1 MLDIISMIAFL
12 IIFIGLPILLIL
24 IGGSNKTEE
33 EQSLEDEE
41 QMKYLKKY
49 HEKKLNK
56 KNKSR
61 RKFDINNIHSVE
73 LNLLDGQVDIILRGL
88 ELYGFNLEY
97 MLNSSD
103 SSDEMKQ
110 EKMALLKY
118 TYEQILASRAEQV
131 ADQAEESDN
140 ISNLSVFGKILAN
153 QSKENEQDN
162 TEFKVG

>member
-1 MLDIISMIAFL
+1 M
-12 IIFIGLPILLIL
+12 
-24 IGGSNKTEE
+24 NE
-33 EQSLEDEE
+33 
-41 QMKYLKKY
+41 
-49 HEKKLNK
+49 LNK
-56 KNKSR
+56 N
-61 RKFDINNIHSVE
+61 FDINNIHSVE

-97 MLNSSD
+97 MLNSRD

>member
-1 MLDIISMIAFL
+1 M
-12 IIFIGLPILLIL
+12 
-24 IGGSNKTEE
+24 NE
-33 EQSLEDEE
+33 
-41 QMKYLKKY
+41 
-49 HEKKLNK
+49 LNK
-56 KNKSR
+56 N
-61 RKFDINNIHSVE
+61 FDINNIHSVE

>member
-1 MLDIISMIAFL
+1 M
-12 IIFIGLPILLIL
+12 
-24 IGGSNKTEE
+24 NE
-33 EQSLEDEE
+33 
-41 QMKYLKKY
+41 
-49 HEKKLNK
+49 LNK
-56 KNKSR
+56 N
-61 RKFDINNIHSVE
+61 FDINNIHSVE
-73 LNLLDGQVDIILRGL
+73 LNLLDGQVDIIIRGL

-153 QSKENEQDN
+153 LSKENEQDN